1 MTPPAWPREI
11 DAGDGVVL
19 RLPDPEDAEATAR
32 AINDSLDELRPWMAW
47 AQAPTTIDQQAV
59 RLAVG
64 AEAVAAGGEP
74 LFTLVVD
81 GEVAGGV
88 GVHDRSDDPRTREIG
103 YWRATAAAG
112 RGVVTRAVLALV
124 DELAARG
131 FERVVI
137 TCDEANVRSAA
148 VAERAGFT
156 HASTE
161 DDPGRENPSSSL
173 RTMRWERRIGPASE
187 PASVASER

>member
-1 MTPPAWPREI
+1 MSAGWPQEI
-11 DAGDGVVL
+11 DVGDGVVL
-19 RLPDPEDAEATAR
+19 RLPDPADAEGMAR
-32 AINDSLDELRPWMAW
+32 AINASLDELRPWMAW
-47 AQAPTTIDQQAV
+47 AQEPATIDQQAV
-59 RLAVG
+59 RFAVG
-64 AEAVAAGGEP
+64 AEAVAAGAEP
-74 LFTLVVD
+74 TFTLVVD
-81 GEVAGGV
+81 GVVSGGV

-112 RGVVTRAVLALV
+112 RGVVTRAVLVLV

-156 HASTE
+156 HVATE
-161 DDPGRENPSSSL
+161 DDRARENPSSST
-173 RTMRWERRIGPASE
+173 RTMTWERRLTPL
-187 PASVASER
+187 R